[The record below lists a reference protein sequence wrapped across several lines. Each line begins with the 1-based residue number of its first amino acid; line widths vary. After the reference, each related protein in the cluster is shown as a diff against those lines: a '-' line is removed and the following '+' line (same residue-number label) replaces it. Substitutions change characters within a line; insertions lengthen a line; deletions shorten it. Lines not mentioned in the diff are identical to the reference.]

1 MKKSIFIF
9 VYFIFAGVVLAQ
21 SYTDLQSTHD
31 PNVMLNL
38 FQHRMSER
46 PCDPEINSGRRDSH
60 ILIATRSYNVYQPG
74 EFSSNK
80 FNTINEKI
88 LFILD
93 FSQSMTEEINGERKV
108 DLMLKT
114 MAQILPTINK
124 NAWVGMRVYGHR
136 NGFTQ
141 YDACKAST
149 LLVPVTP
156 GSTAQI
162 QEKLTKVHPNGM
174 TPITYSLKKA
184 VDDDFAGFNGKK
196 HIILLTDGGENCDE
210 SPCTWVMELIKTRKD
225 VKIDVIA
232 FNISNKDDLD
242 QLQCTA
248 LVTTGKFYS
257 ANTAAE
263 LAKSLQ
269 KSLNIHKQVG
279 AKIILNP

>member
-1 MKKSIFIF
+1 MKILVLILTFLIFTGGAW
-9 VYFIFAGVVLAQ
+9 AGA
-21 SYTDLQSTHD
+21 
-31 PNVMLNL
+31 
-38 FQHRMSER
+38 
-46 PCDPEINSGRRDSH
+46 
-60 ILIATRSYNVYQPG
+60 YNVYKPN
-74 EFSSNK
+74 EFAHNK
-80 FNTINEKI
+80 FDNINEKI

-93 FSQSMTEEINGERKV
+93 FSQSMTEELQGKRKI
-108 DLMLKT
+108 DLMLNT

-124 NAWVGMRVYGHR
+124 KTWVGLRVYGHKI
-136 NGFTQ
+136 GFTQ
-141 YDACKAST
+141 YDSCKAST
-149 LLVPVTP
+149 LLVPITP
-156 GSTAQI
+156 ASAAQI
-162 QEKLTKVHPNGM
+162 NTKLIKATPRGM

-184 VDDDFAGFNGKK
+184 VEDDFAGFNGQK

-257 ANTAAE
+257 VDTAAE
-263 LAKSLQ
+263 LVKSLQ
-269 KSLNIHKQVG
+269 KSLNVHKQVE

>member
-1 MKKSIFIF
+1 MKILVLILTFLIFTCG
-9 VYFIFAGVVLAQ
+9 AWAEG
-21 SYTDLQSTHD
+21 
-31 PNVMLNL
+31 
-38 FQHRMSER
+38 
-46 PCDPEINSGRRDSH
+46 
-60 ILIATRSYNVYQPG
+60 YNVYKPN
-74 EFSSNK
+74 EFAHNK
-80 FNTINEKI
+80 FDNIDEKI

-93 FSQSMTEEINGERKV
+93 FSESMTEELQGKRKI
-108 DLMLKT
+108 DLMLNT

-124 NAWVGMRVYGHR
+124 KTWVGLRVYGHKI
-136 NGFTQ
+136 GFTQ
-141 YDACKAST
+141 YDSCKAST
-149 LLVPVTP
+149 LLVPITP
-156 GSTAQI
+156 ASAAQI
-162 QEKLTKVHPNGM
+162 NTKLIKATPRGM

-184 VDDDFAGFNGKK
+184 VEDDFAGFNGQK

-257 ANTAAE
+257 VDTAAE
-263 LAKSLQ
+263 LVKSLQ
-269 KSLNIHKQVG
+269 KSLNVHKQVE